1 MHQKVRNELIY
12 PSFLVRMKTKVCI
25 IHRYIKYSNVII
37 DIQLSICI
45 NVIKKHLSVLK
56 GNYQN
61 IK

>member
-12 PSFLVRMKTKVCI
+12 LSCLVRKKTKVRI
-25 IHRYIKYSNVII
+25 IHRYIKYCNVII

>member
-12 PSFLVRMKTKVCI
+12 LSCLVRKKTKVRI